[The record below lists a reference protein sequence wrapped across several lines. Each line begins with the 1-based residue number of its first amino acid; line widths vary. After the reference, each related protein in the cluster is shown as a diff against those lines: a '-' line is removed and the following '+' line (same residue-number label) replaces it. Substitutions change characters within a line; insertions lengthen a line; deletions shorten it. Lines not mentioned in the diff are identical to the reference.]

1 MQNLSWSAIAV
12 LAMLKGRPQ
21 DWRRIPFSYRKICY
35 AIEIWFGL
43 LSLGLL
49 AWQFL
54 RSGREAW
61 QLLVIWAAINFA
73 VQRLLEGLL
82 WRFLPGDLKANIPY
96 DAVEAVRDKGVI
108 HSYGDLF
115 RWLRMRKSSEQS

>member
-1 MQNLSWSAIAV
+1 
-12 LAMLKGRPQ
+12 MLKGRPQ